1 MLGDPPKVTQFV
13 TDRGGLRLGLTTLGL
28 AVCPA
33 SLPKA
38 HLSKT
43 PSALDKSHYVSPVQ
57 GHVSLGTSGHFVQ
70 QPGERRALM
79 QGVSLHP
86 PERGLGCVVW
96 STQPWA
102 LMASASR

>member
-13 TDRGGLRLGLTTLGL
+13 TDRGALRLGLVTLSL

-43 PSALDKSHYVSPVQ
+43 PSALDKSRYVSPVQ
-57 GHVSLGTSGHFVQ
+57 GHVSLGTSGHFVLLSSSLGSGVPSCREAVSIHPDLGLAVLCGARN
-70 QPGERRALM
+70 PG
-79 QGVSLHP
+79 P
-86 PERGLGCVVW
+86 
-96 STQPWA
+96 
-102 LMASASR
+102 

>member
-13 TDRGGLRLGLTTLGL
+13 TDRGGLRLGLLTRSL

-33 SLPKA
+33 SLPKV

-43 PSALDKSHYVSPVQ
+43 PSALDKSRYVSPVQ
-57 GHVSLGTSGHFVQ
+57 GHVSLGTSSHFVQ

-79 QGVSLHP
+79 QGGSLHP
-86 PERGLGCVVW
+86 PGLGLGCVVW
-96 STQPWA
+96 GTQPWA